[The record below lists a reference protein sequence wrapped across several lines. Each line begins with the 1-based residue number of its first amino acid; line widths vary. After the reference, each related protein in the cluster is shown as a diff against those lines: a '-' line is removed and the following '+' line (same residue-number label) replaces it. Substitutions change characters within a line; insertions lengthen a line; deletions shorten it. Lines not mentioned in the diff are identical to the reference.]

1 MTYLIMRIGT
11 ALFTPERYLVSADG
25 IPRTSRSVLLSLE
38 RTPASPGGCVQTDC
52 QAPDPEFLI
61 EKV

>member
-11 ALFTPERYLVSADG
+11 ALFTQERYLVSADG

-38 RTPASPGGCVQTDC
+38 HPLEGVFRQTARHHP
-52 QAPDPEFLI
+52 QSF
-61 EKV
+61 